1 MRVVINPDYAY
12 LREWIEAL
20 PQTFEQQGTII
31 YNARNQ
37 IRVID
42 LTAENFKDKNFSE
55 KTLQEKKLTE
65 KNFPEKD
72 LKKDENCT
80 ISRTTALGTLPNDG
94 LLVNVKRY
102 CVPRPFNRVV
112 YSFLRQPKAQRAYQN
127 AWRLQQMG
135 IATPTPIAYLLCG
148 QGLLSESY
156 LVTVQVPASRQ
167 FYEFRNRP
175 LRGYESIVRQFARF
189 TARVHELGVLH
200 LDYSPGNILF
210 RVDADGQA
218 QFVLVDINRMQ
229 FRNAP
234 IGQKD
239 ACKNFCRLWGEQ
251 DFFELLADEYAT
263 ARGWDKATTRTLIIH
278 YWKQFWKYRK

>member
-20 PQTFEQQGTII
+20 PHTFEQQGTVI

-42 LTAENFKDKNFSE
+42 LPAENIGK
-55 KTLQEKKLTE
+55 Q
-65 KNFPEKD
+65 NFPAENIKKEA
-72 LKKDENCT
+72 LKKDEKST
-80 ISRTTALGTLPNDG
+80 ISRTTALGTLPNGG
-94 LLVNVKRY
+94 LSVNVKRY

-112 YSFLRQPKAQRAYQN
+112 YSFLRQPKAQRAYRN

-148 QGLLSESY
+148 HGLLSESY
-156 LVTVQVPASRQ
+156 LVTVQFPSSRQ

-175 LRGYESIVRQFARF
+175 LHGYESIVRQFARF
-189 TARVHELGVLH
+189 TARIHELGVLH

-210 RVDADGQA
+210 HVNADGQA

-229 FRNAP
+229 FRDAP

-263 ARGWDKATTRTLIIH
+263 ARGWDKHTTRKLIIH
-278 YWKQFWKYRK
+278 YWKQFWKHRK